1 MITRVSSFCLLAILV
16 LSVGGATALAQDFF
30 DDLTS
35 TSVTSLFRPKEV
47 SERTFSKDNKKYVAV
62 IPGDTFASLAK
73 AMYGDESLWKLLYWG
88 NKGKL
93 PNPNDP
99 NTLFGPGERQK
110 TFVVPPRSHMN
121 PVYSLTLTG
130 PEQIGEKEAKVI
142 LQAMG
147 LMNDK
152 RSFQKAIKGLKYGYT
167 YVNKSGTFNAEV
179 KGYLFREY
187 TLLKKALDK
196 YGDYPTISAEETPE
210 LFEKWM
216 SAASTKL
223 TALPVKQ
230 RYALMKSL
238 MTQETGKTHWVDFT
252 PIMGSSA
259 DTGFGQFIP
268 ATAMAVGI
276 NPYDPAENIAGIAI
290 HLNGLIRSFGLKEAL
305 ARYNGGND
313 PPAVSYRYASSIMS
327 RMQRYA
333 K

>member
-1 MITRVSSFCLLAILV
+1 MLTRAVPFCLVASLLLSPSSATAQDLFSDLISTPGSRLFPPAAVKDRVS
-16 LSVGGATALAQDFF
+16 
-30 DDLTS
+30 
-35 TSVTSLFRPKEV
+35 E
-47 SERTFSKDNKKYVAV
+47 KDNKRYVTV

-73 AMYGDESLWKLLYWG
+73 ALYGDESCWKLLWWG
-88 NKGKL
+88 NKAKL

-99 NTLFGPGERQK
+99 NALFLPGERQK
-110 TFVVPPRSHMN
+110 TFVVPPRSHVN
-121 PVYSLTLTG
+121 PVYTLNLTG

-147 LMNDK
+147 LMNGD

-187 TLLKKALDK
+187 TLLKKALDR
-196 YGDYPTISAEETPE
+196 YGDHPTISAEETPE
-210 LFEKWM
+210 LFDKWM
-216 SAASTKL
+216 KAAAGKL

-252 PIMGSSA
+252 PVMGSSA

-305 ARYNGGND
+305 ARYNGGNE

-327 RMQRYA
+327 RMQRYM

>member
-1 MITRVSSFCLLAILV
+1 MLTRVSSFCLLAILG
-16 LSVGGATALAQDFF
+16 LSLGGATAQAQSFF
-30 DDLTS
+30 DDLNTTS
-35 TSVTSLFRPKEV
+35 LPQLFRPAAVKDRVFE
-47 SERTFSKDNKKYVAV
+47 KDNKKYVTV
-62 IPGDTFASLAK
+62 YPGDTFASLAK
-73 AMYGDESLWKLLYWG
+73 ALYGDESLWRLLYWG
-88 NKGKL
+88 NKSKL
-93 PNPNDP
+93 PNPSDP
-99 NTLFGPGERQK
+99 NALFKPGEGQK
-110 TFVVPPRSHMN
+110 TFVVPPRSHVN
-121 PVYSLTLTG
+121 PVFSLTLTG

-147 LMNDK
+147 LMNED

-216 SAASTKL
+216 NSAANKL

-238 MTQETGKTHWVDFT
+238 MTQETGKTHWVDYT

-276 NPYDPAENIAGIAI
+276 NPYDPGENIAGIAI

-327 RMQRYA
+327 RM

>member
-1 MITRVSSFCLLAILV
+1 MITRVASFCLLAVLV
-16 LSVGGATALAQDFF
+16 LSFGGATAWAQSFF
-30 DDLTS
+30 DDLNATS
-35 TSVTSLFRPKEV
+35 MTPLFRPAPIKDRVFE
-47 SERTFSKDNKKYVAV
+47 KDNKRYVTV
-62 IPGDTFASLAK
+62 YPGDTFASLAK
-73 AMYGDESLWKLLYWG
+73 ALYGDESCWKLLWWG
-88 NKGKL
+88 NKSKL
-93 PNPNDP
+93 PNPNVP
-99 NTLFGPGERQK
+99 NALFQPGEGQK
-110 TFVVPPRSHMN
+110 TFVVPPRSHVN
-121 PVYSLTLTG
+121 PVYTLNLTG

-142 LQAMG
+142 MQAMG
-147 LMNDK
+147 LMDGN

-196 YGDYPTISAEETPE
+196 YGDTPTISAEETPE

-216 SAASTKL
+216 KAAAGKL

-290 HLNGLIRSFGLKEAL
+290 HLNGLIRSFGLKQAL
-305 ARYNGGND
+305 AMYNGGNE
-313 PPAVSYRYASSIMS
+313 PPPVSYRYASSIIS
-327 RMQRYA
+327 RMQRYM